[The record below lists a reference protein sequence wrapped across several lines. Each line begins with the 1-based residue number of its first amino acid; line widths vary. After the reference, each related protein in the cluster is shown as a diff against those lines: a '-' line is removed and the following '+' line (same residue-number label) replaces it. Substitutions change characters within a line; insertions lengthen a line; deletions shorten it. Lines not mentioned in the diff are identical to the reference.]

1 MHTHFPFHK
10 CYRVAVEVAELEA
23 ENEKVK
29 RTVRELAEV
38 AVRLS
43 VVGPGQM

>member
-1 MHTHFPFHK
+1 M
-10 CYRVAVEVAELEA
+10 AELEA

-29 RTVRELAEV
+29 RTVRELAEI

-43 VVGPGQM
+43 VGGPGQL